1 MRERDLPLT
10 KYSRS
15 LTFLKKEAIYVKL
28 SIGVIRSTIMDIN
41 NLVQTEP
48 ISLALFS
55 FLLGSVLALSLTVSF
70 TFVFLL
76 LFKDDETPDE

>member
-1 MRERDLPLT
+1 
-10 KYSRS
+10 
-15 LTFLKKEAIYVKL
+15 LKKEAIYVKL
-28 SIGVIRSTIMDIN
+28 SVGVIRSTIMDIN

>member
-1 MRERDLPLT
+1 
-10 KYSRS
+10 
-15 LTFLKKEAIYVKL
+15 
-28 SIGVIRSTIMDIN
+28 MDIN

>member
-1 MRERDLPLT
+1 
-10 KYSRS
+10 
-15 LTFLKKEAIYVKL
+15 LKKEAIYVKL

-55 FLLGSVLALSLTVSF
+55 FLLGTMLTLSLTVSF

-76 LFKDDETPDE
+76 LFRDDETPNE

>member
-1 MRERDLPLT
+1 
-10 KYSRS
+10 
-15 LTFLKKEAIYVKL
+15 LKKEAIYVKL
-28 SIGVIRSTIMDIN
+28 SVGVIRSTIMDIN

-55 FLLGSVLALSLTVSF
+55 FLLGSVLTLSLTVSF

>member
-1 MRERDLPLT
+1 
-10 KYSRS
+10 
-15 LTFLKKEAIYVKL
+15 LKKEAIYVKL